1 MNVYNKIESKFESV
15 YRVDNPD
22 YPDIVLREAL
32 MNAIIHRDYYIEGSI
47 LISLYDNRIEIMSI
61 GGTMPGVTKE
71 LMIAGVSIPRNERLA
86 NVFLR
91 LNLIEAYGTGIPRI
105 FEAYAKHGLT
115 PDIPITNG
123 GFLISLPNMNAG
135 KGRSTSRQEQIIL
148 EAFPKNEFT
157 KEEAANA
164 TEMSVSGCYKLL
176 QRMVKHGLLTAKR
189 VGHGF
194 RYRAAN
200 GK

>member
-1 MNVYNKIESKFESV
+1 
-15 YRVDNPD
+15 
-22 YPDIVLREAL
+22 

-47 LISLYDNRIEIMSI
+47 LVSLYDNRIEIMSI

-135 KGRSTSRQEQIIL
+135 KVHSTTRQEQIIL

-164 TEMSVSGCYKLL
+164 TEMSVSGSYKLL
-176 QRMVKHGLLTAKR
+176 QRMVERGLLTAKR

-194 RYRAAN
+194 KYRVGN
-200 GK
+200 GE